1 MIVNDI
7 ALKYHVAKQYYGM
20 THFSLET
27 VIIVEQPHVAVVK
40 CTALRSDCLVQIQAL
55 YSLAKGSGAKCY
67 AQCGY
72 CLSLQASGE
81 SRGR

>member
-1 MIVNDI
+1 MTFNDI
-7 ALKYHVAKQYYGM
+7 ALKYHVAEQYYGM

-55 YSLAKGSGAKCY
+55 TFISQGVWGKVLCPV
-67 AQCGY
+67 
-72 CLSLQASGE
+72 
-81 SRGR
+81 RI